1 MISVGVGMA
10 KSAPNSS
17 GRQITYIFELELKSD
32 LDVCKDFILESG
44 RYTHG
49 CDEPGTIK
57 FEWYLSP
64 DHKCAT
70 LLEIFE
76 SSDAAKLRVENL
88 IASSLASRFQTLFEI
103 KNFLVLGEVNADLHD
118 MLSGFGAEFREYG
131 GGFYR
136 V

>member
-1 MISVGVGMA
+1 MISSGIGMA

-17 GRQITYIFELELKSD
+17 GPQITYIFELELKSD

-44 RYTHG
+44 KYTHG

-103 KNFLVLGEVNADLHD
+103 KSFLVLGEVNADLHD
-118 MLSGFGAEFREYG
+118 MLSGFGAEFRKYG

>member
-1 MISVGVGMA
+1 MISSGIGMA
-10 KSAPNSS
+10 KSVPNSS
-17 GRQITYIFELELKSD
+17 GPQITYIFELELKSD

-44 RYTHG
+44 QYTHG

-64 DHKCAT
+64 DHNCAT

-103 KNFLVLGEVNADLHD
+103 KSFLVLGEVNADLHD
-118 MLSGFGAEFREYG
+118 MLSGFCAEFRKYG